1 MKASFGPFE
10 FDSATREL
18 RRNGDI
24 VKLQSQPA
32 QVLAVLVEHAGEVVT
47 RDALRQAVWGGDT
60 FVDFDK
66 GLNFAI
72 AQVRT
77 ALGDSADAPTY
88 IRTFPKRGYQFI
100 APVERELRRQVAQGF
115 LGPPKHAAREGGSPA
130 EPRSP
135 NRLRQGFG
143 GRKGLRHIL
152 LPLSAVLVVG
162 LLGTAV
168 WRVVRPNGNPSH
180 TIAVARF
187 DNQTGLADYDRY
199 AQDVTDSLVAEL
211 TQSATGR
218 FAIIGNAAM
227 LRAPRDR
234 RDLVAIGDALKAG
247 YIVLG
252 QIQREGEK
260 VRVLAHLI
268 RLPEQKHLWVTRVE
282 AIPAELTPPAGLAER
297 ISREFLGK
305 L

>member
-1 MKASFGPFE
+1 MKSTFGAFSF
-10 FDSATREL
+10 DTATREL
-18 RRNGDI
+18 RRDGEI

-32 QVLAVLVEHAGEVVT
+32 QVLAVLIERAGEIVT
-47 RDALRQAVWGGDT
+47 RDTLRTAIWGDDT

-72 AQVRT
+72 AQVRA
-77 ALGDSADAPTY
+77 ALGDSADAPSY
-88 IRTFPKRGYQFI
+88 VRTFPKRGYQFI
-100 APVERELRRQVAQGF
+100 APIESMPRLQV
-115 LGPPKHAAREGGSPA
+115 A

-135 NRLRQGFG
+135 E
-143 GRKGLRHIL
+143 GLRHIL
-152 LPLSAVLVVG
+152 IPLTATLALFIIGAVVFG
-162 LLGTAV
+162 YARRASGPA
-168 WRVVRPNGNPSH
+168 H

-199 AQDVTDSLVAEL
+199 AQDLTDALVAEL
-211 TQSATGR
+211 TTSGIGR
-218 FAIIGNAAM
+218 FAIIGNAAA

-234 RDLVAIGDALKAG
+234 RDIVAIGDSLKAG

-252 QIQREGEK
+252 QVQREGERI
-260 VRVLAHLI
+260 RVLAHLI

-282 AIPAELTPPAGLAER
+282 AVPSELTPPAGLAQR
-297 ISREFLGK
+297 ISTEFLGK

>member
-1 MKASFGPFE
+1 VKKTFGPFE
-10 FDSATREL
+10 FDATIREL
-18 RRNGDI
+18 RRDGEI

-32 QVLAVLVEHAGEVVT
+32 QVLGVLIEHAGEVVT
-47 RDALRQAVWGGDT
+47 RDALRQAIWGDDT

-77 ALGDSADAPTY
+77 ALGDSADAPAY

-100 APVERELRRQVAQGF
+100 AKLE
-115 LGPPKHAAREGGSPA
+115 AREDSTWDRTSVLPNGSRRA
-130 EPRSP
+130 
-135 NRLRQGFG
+135 QA
-143 GRKGLRHIL
+143 LRHFL
-152 LPLSAVLVVG
+152 
-162 LLGTAV
+162 TATAALATV
-168 WRVVRPNGNPSH
+168 AAGIGIFAWRTSGGATPAH
-180 TIAVARF
+180 TIAVVRF

-199 AQDVTDSLVAEL
+199 AQDLTDAVVAEL
-211 TQSATGR
+211 TASSTGR
-218 FAIIGNAAM
+218 FAIIGNAAA
-227 LRAPRDR
+227 LRAPRDK

-252 QIQREGEK
+252 QVQRDGER

-268 RLPEQKHLWVTRVE
+268 RLPEQTHLWVTRVE
-282 AIPAELTPPAGLAER
+282 APPSELSTPAGLAER
-297 ISREFLGK
+297 ISTEFLRK

>member
-1 MKASFGPFE
+1 MTFGPFS
-10 FDSATREL
+10 FDTVTREL
-18 RRNGDI
+18 RRDGDI

-32 QVLAVLVEHAGEVVT
+32 QVLAVLIEHAGDIVT
-47 RDALRQAVWGGDT
+47 RDALRTAIWGDDT

-77 ALGDSADAPTY
+77 ALGDSADAPRY
-88 IRTFPKRGYQFI
+88 VRTFPKRGYQFI
-100 APVERELRRQVAQGF
+100 APVESETRLQGAQGSS
-115 LGPPKHAAREGGSPA
+115 PEG
-130 EPRSP
+130 PRSVD
-135 NRLRQGFG
+135 RARRYGLVAAAAIVVLALIG
-143 GRKGLRHIL
+143 GVWNWIAR
-152 LPLSAVLVVG
+152 SADG
-162 LLGTAV
+162 PA
-168 WRVVRPNGNPSH
+168 N

-199 AQDVTDSLVAEL
+199 AQDLTDALVAEL
-211 TQSATGR
+211 TASGTGR
-218 FAIIGNAAM
+218 FAIIGNAAS

-234 RDLVAIGDALKAG
+234 RDLVAIGDSLKAG

-252 QIQREGEK
+252 QVQREGDR

-282 AIPAELTPPAGLAER
+282 AVPSELTPPAGLAQR
-297 ISREFLGK
+297 ISTEFLGK

>member
-1 MKASFGPFE
+1 MKEIFGPFTFE
-10 FDSATREL
+10 TTTREL
-18 RRNGDI
+18 RRDGEI

-32 QVLAVLVEHAGEVVT
+32 QVLAILVEHAGEIVT
-47 RDALRQAVWGGDT
+47 RDALRAAIWGDDT

-88 IRTFPKRGYQFI
+88 VRTFPKRGYQFI
-100 APVERELRRQVAQGF
+100 AAVETSGAESQ
-115 LGPPKHAAREGGSPA
+115 PA
-130 EPRSP
+130 LA
-135 NRLRQGFG
+135 LRQAQDERRRGL
-143 GRKGLRHIL
+143 GRTLI
-152 LPLSAVLVVG
+152 PLSATLA
-162 LLGTAV
+162 LLIIGAAV
-168 WRVVRPNGNPSH
+168 FGYARRPSGPAH
-180 TIAVARF
+180 TIAVAKF

-199 AQDVTDSLVAEL
+199 AQDLTDALVAEL
-211 TQSATGR
+211 TVSGTGR
-218 FAIIGNAAM
+218 FAIIGNAAA

-234 RDLVAIGDALKAG
+234 RDLVAIGDSLKAG

-252 QIQREGEK
+252 QVQREGER

-268 RLPEQKHLWVTRVE
+268 QLPEQKHLWVTRVE
-282 AIPAELTPPAGLAER
+282 AAPSELAPPAGLAQR
-297 ISREFLGK
+297 ISTEFLGK

>member
-1 MKASFGPFE
+1 MKVDFGPFN
-10 FDSATREL
+10 FDTTTREL
-18 RRNGDI
+18 RRDGEI

-32 QVLAVLVEHAGEVVT
+32 QVLAVLIERAGEIVT
-47 RDALRQAVWGGDT
+47 RDALRAAIWGDDT

-100 APVERELRRQVAQGF
+100 APVETSGAESQ
-115 LGPPKHAAREGGSPA
+115 PA
-130 EPRSP
+130 LA
-135 NRLRQGFG
+135 LRQAQPERRR
-143 GRKGLRHIL
+143 GRAPH
-152 LPLSAVLVVG
+152 PASAVCHVGALVSARWSLATRG
-162 LLGTAV
+162 ASGPA
-168 WRVVRPNGNPSH
+168 H
-180 TIAVARF
+180 TIAVAKF

-199 AQDVTDSLVAEL
+199 AQDLTDALVAEL
-211 TQSATGR
+211 TVSGTGR
-218 FAIIGNAAM
+218 FAIIGNAAA

-234 RDLVAIGDALKAG
+234 RDLVAIGDSLKAG

-252 QIQREGEK
+252 QVQREGER

-282 AIPAELTPPAGLAER
+282 AAPSELAPPAGLAQR
-297 ISREFLGK
+297 ISTEFLGK

>member
-1 MKASFGPFE
+1 MKTRFGPFE
-10 FDSATREL
+10 FDAAAREL

-24 VKLQSQPA
+24 VKLQAQPA
-32 QVLAVLVEHAGEVVT
+32 HVLAVLVEHAGEVVT
-47 RDALRQAVWGGDT
+47 RESLRQAVWGGDT

-77 ALGDSADAPTY
+77 ALGDSADSPTF

-100 APVERELRRQVAQGF
+100 APVQSEPRLQVAQGF
-115 LGPPKHAAREGGSPA
+115 SPS
-130 EPRSP
+130 EPRS
-135 NRLRQGFG
+135 RLRHTRLVMAAVVTLAVGVG
-143 GRKGLRHIL
+143 AWAW
-152 LPLSAVLVVG
+152 SARRSSG
-162 LLGTAV
+162 PA
-168 WRVVRPNGNPSH
+168 H

-199 AQDVTDSLVAEL
+199 AQDVTDALVAEL
-211 TQSATGR
+211 TASGLGR
-218 FAIIGNAAM
+218 FSIIGNASA

-234 RDLVAIGDALKAG
+234 RDLVAIGDSLKAG

-252 QIQREGEK
+252 QVQRDGDR

-268 RLPEQKHLWVTRVE
+268 RLPEQTHLWVTRVE
-282 AIPAELTPPAGLAER
+282 AVPSELTPPAGLAHR
-297 ISREFLGK
+297 ISNEFLAK

>member
-1 MKASFGPFE
+1 VKSRFGPFE
-10 FDSATREL
+10 FDSASREL
-18 RRNGDI
+18 RRDGEI

-32 QVLAVLVEHAGEVVT
+32 QVLAVLIEHAGEVVT
-47 RDALRQAVWGGDT
+47 RDALRTAIWGDDT

-77 ALGDSADAPTY
+77 ALGDSADSPTF

-100 APVERELRRQVAQGF
+100 APLEESNVRV
-115 LGPPKHAAREGGSPA
+115 STW
-130 EPRSP
+130 RSP
-135 NRLRQGFG
+135 VGLRFRRAQA
-143 GRKGLRHIL
+143 LRHIL
-152 LPLSAVLVVG
+152 LPTSAVLALTFVAVG
-162 LLGTAV
+162 V
-168 WRVVRPNGNPSH
+168 WAYARRSAGPAH
-180 TIAVARF
+180 TIAVTRF

-199 AQDVTDSLVAEL
+199 AQDLTDALVAEL
-211 TQSATGR
+211 TMSGVGR
-218 FAIIGNAAM
+218 FAIIGNAAV

-234 RDLVAIGDALKAG
+234 RDLVAIGDSLKAG

-252 QIQREGEK
+252 QVQRDGER

-268 RLPEQKHLWVTRVE
+268 RLPEQTHLWVTRVE
-282 AIPAELTPPAGLAER
+282 AVPSELTPPAGLAQR
-297 ISREFLGK
+297 ISTEFLGK

>member
-1 MKASFGPFE
+1 VKSLFGPFE
-10 FDSATREL
+10 FDPVTREL
-18 RRNGDI
+18 RRDGEI

-32 QVLAVLVEHAGEVVT
+32 QVLAVLIDHAGEIVT
-47 RDALRQAVWGGDT
+47 RDALRAAVWGNDT

-77 ALGDSADAPTY
+77 ALGDSADAPTF

-100 APVERELRRQVAQGF
+100 APLQPNG
-115 LGPPKHAAREGGSPA
+115 AAATAPVVDRARFRTPE
-130 EPRSP
+130 
-135 NRLRQGFG
+135 RLR
-143 GRKGLRHIL
+143 H
-152 LPLSAVLVVG
+152 VG
-162 LLGTAV
+162 LLAAAAIVVLAV
-168 WRVVRPNGNPSH
+168 VVGALTWNRPAAGPTH

-199 AQDVTDSLVAEL
+199 AQDVTDALVGEL
-211 TQSATGR
+211 TASGSGR
-218 FAIIGNAAM
+218 FSIIGNAAV
-227 LRAPRDR
+227 LRLPRDQ
-234 RDLVAIGDALKAG
+234 RDIVKIGDALNAG

-252 QIQREGEK
+252 QVQREGEK

-268 RLPEQKHLWVTRVE
+268 RLPEQTHLWVTRIE
-282 AIPAELTPPAGLAER
+282 AVPAELTPPAGLAQR
-297 ISREFLGK
+297 ITREFLGK

>member
-1 MKASFGPFE
+1 MKEVFGPFT
-10 FDSATREL
+10 FDTTTREL
-18 RRNGDI
+18 RRDGEI

-32 QVLAVLVEHAGEVVT
+32 QVLAVLIEHAGGIVT
-47 RDALRQAVWGGDT
+47 RDALRAAIWGDDT

-88 IRTFPKRGYQFI
+88 VRTFPKRGYQFI
-100 APVERELRRQVAQGF
+100 AAVETSGESQPALARRQARDDGRRG
-115 LGPPKHAAREGGSPA
+115 LGRT
-130 EPRSP
+130 
-135 NRLRQGFG
+135 L
-143 GRKGLRHIL
+143 I
-152 LPLSAVLVVG
+152 PLSAMLALLIIGAVVFG
-162 LLGTAV
+162 YA
-168 WRVVRPNGNPSH
+168 RRPSGRAH
-180 TIAVARF
+180 TIAVAKF

-199 AQDVTDSLVAEL
+199 AQDLTDALVAEL
-211 TQSATGR
+211 TVSGTGR
-218 FAIIGNAAM
+218 FAIIGNAGA

-234 RDLVAIGDALKAG
+234 RDLVAIGDSLEAG

-252 QIQREGEK
+252 QVQREGER

-282 AIPAELTPPAGLAER
+282 SAPSELTPPAGLAQR
-297 ISREFLGK
+297 ISAEFLGK